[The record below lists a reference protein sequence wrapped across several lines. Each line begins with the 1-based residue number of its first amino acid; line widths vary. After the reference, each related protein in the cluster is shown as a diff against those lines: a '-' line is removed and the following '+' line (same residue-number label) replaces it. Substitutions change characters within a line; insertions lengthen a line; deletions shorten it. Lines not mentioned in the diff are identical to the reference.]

1 MGGRVPSVLRG
12 ANQMNTGN
20 SSGVR
25 PFWSEGEIICLAG
38 KNQVAVDCL
47 DSLLA
52 SGVPSRQLCVI
63 GNRDDNGKNTWQ
75 PSLLFAAG
83 MRGVRVATLESL
95 YAEKGLWF
103 FSAEYDRIIKPSF
116 FASKRLFNIH
126 FSLLPA
132 YRGVY
137 TSIWPVLRGEKVTGV
152 TFHEID
158 AGIDTGP
165 IMLQRAFEIV
175 PDWTARDLYF
185 AYQSA
190 GAELFRAALRAL
202 GEGTL
207 RPVPQDDRKASLF
220 MRRDIDFSNI
230 RIDLHADACKIHDA
244 LRAYTFWE
252 YQLPTVSGRKVWRS
266 RILGGKPSG
275 LPGTVT
281 HLDAWR
287 ALVSGNDGDVEIRF
301 SPYDELF
308 AWAKGEP
315 GAAAPDWAA
324 VPDLDLMNA
333 RGWSALMVAAF
344 HGNIDAVRALVE
356 AGASPEAANLRGT
369 TPLMYA
375 FARMN
380 QTGDSAVFTYLLS
393 AGAQAD
399 RRDAKGLNLSDYAPP
414 ELRGNLASRFP
425 SIFR

>member
-1 MGGRVPSVLRG
+1 
-12 ANQMNTGN
+12 MNRDIF
-20 SSGVR
+20 SGVR
-25 PFWSEGEIICLAG
+25 PFWSEGEIVCLAG

-47 DSLLA
+47 DSLMAL
-52 SGVPSRQLCVI
+52 GVPVRQLCVI
-63 GNRDDNGKNTWQ
+63 GNRDDSGKNTWQ
-75 PSLLFAAG
+75 PSLLFAAA

-103 FSAEYDRIIKPSF
+103 FSAEYDRIINPSL

-132 YRGVY
+132 YRGVC
-137 TSIWPVLRGEKVTGV
+137 TSIWPILRAERRTGV

-165 IMLQRAFEIV
+165 VLSQRAFEIG

-185 AYQSA
+185 AYQAA
-190 GAELFRAALRAL
+190 GAELFRDALRAL

-207 RPVPQDDRKASLF
+207 RPVAQDDKKASLF

-230 RIDLHADACKIHDA
+230 RIDLSAGAAEIHDT

-252 YQLPTVSGRKVWRS
+252 YQLPKVSGRKVWRS
-266 RILGGKPSG
+266 RLLGGKPNG
-275 LPGTVT
+275 PPGTVT

-287 ALVSGNDGDVEIRF
+287 ALISGSDGDVEIRF

-324 VPDLDLMNA
+324 VPDVDLMNA

-356 AGASPEAANLRGT
+356 AGASLEAANLRGT

-380 QTGDSAVFTYLLS
+380 QVGDCAAFTYLLA
-393 AGAQAD
+393 AGARAD
-399 RRDAKGLNLSDYAPP
+399 RRDANGLNISDYAPP
-414 ELRGNLASRFP
+414 ELRGDLTSRFP